1 MKVLSKNDWLMTEK
15 MKKSGLEMNEM
26 KMNYVAFST

>member
-15 MKKSGLEMNEM
+15 MKKSGLEM